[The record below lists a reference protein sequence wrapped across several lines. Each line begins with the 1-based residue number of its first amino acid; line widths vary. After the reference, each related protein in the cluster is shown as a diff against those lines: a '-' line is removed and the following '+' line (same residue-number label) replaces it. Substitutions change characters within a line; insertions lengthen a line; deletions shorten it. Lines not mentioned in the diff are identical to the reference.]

1 MPADSALS
9 RRTFLR
15 SSSVAVAVAGVVTT
29 LPAVAH
35 AQGSDRG
42 FLHGVASGDPLPDA
56 IILWTRIT
64 PTPDATPGSG
74 VGPQVSVTWR
84 IARNVDMSGVVASGT
99 VSTGPDTD
107 HTVKVDVDGLSAD
120 TTYFYDFRTS
130 DAASAVGTTHT
141 APANDADIDV
151 VRFGVVS
158 CSNWESGYFGAY
170 RHLAARGDL
179 DAIVHLGDYIYE
191 YETGG
196 FPGRDGVVRQHSPT
210 HEIVT
215 LADYRQRHGQYKS
228 DPDLQAAHVD
238 VPWICTWDD
247 HESANDAYDGGAEN
261 HTPATEGDWYTRKA
275 NSEKAYYE
283 WMPVRAA
290 GTATNRHLYR
300 RLRFGNLLE
309 LSMLDLRT
317 YRSQQVLPFNGPE
330 VDSPNRTI
338 TGAEQM
344 QWLTDGIV
352 SSPTQWKIV
361 GNPVMITPTLIPPL
375 DRDAAR
381 AVTSLLGIPEGGLPY
396 NADPWDGYTADRRK
410 LLGAIVDAGVDN
422 TVFITGDIHSAW
434 ACEVPLDAAHYAT
447 TEPAA
452 TELVVTSVS
461 SANIDDLTH
470 TPPHTLGRVAEE
482 AFKALNQ
489 HVKFVDLDSH
499 GFGVF
504 DVTKT
509 AARMDHW
516 FLTAKEDPRT
526 GVYWGAGFTV
536 DSGTQR
542 LRAAAPPLG

>member
-1 MPADSALS
+1 M
-9 RRTFLR
+9 
-15 SSSVAVAVAGVVTT
+15 AVAVVGVATT
-29 LPAVAH
+29 LPATAF

-56 IILWTRIT
+56 IVLWTRLT
-64 PTPDATPGSG
+64 PTPDATPGSS

-84 IARNVDMSGVVASGT
+84 ISRSADMGDVVSSGT
-99 VSTGPDTD
+99 VATGPDTD

-130 DAASAVGTTHT
+130 DAASAVGTTRT
-141 APANDADIDV
+141 APANNADIDAM
-151 VRFGVVS
+151 RFGVVS

-196 FPGRDGVVRQHSPT
+196 FPGRDGVIRQHSPT

-228 DPDLQAAHVD
+228 DPDLQAAHVG

-247 HESANDAYDGGAEN
+247 HESANDAYDTGAQN
-261 HTPATEGDWYTRKA
+261 HTPGTEGDWSTRKA
-275 NSEKAYYE
+275 NSEQAYYE

-434 ACEVPLDAAHYAT
+434 ACEVPVDAAQYAT

-461 SANIDDLTH
+461 SANIDDLTR

-504 DVTKT
+504 EVTRT

-516 FLTAKEDPRT
+516 FLTAKEDPQT

-542 LRAAAPPLG
+542 VRAAAPPA

>member
-1 MPADSALS
+1 M
-9 RRTFLR
+9 
-15 SSSVAVAVAGVVTT
+15 AVAVAGVATT
-29 LPAVAH
+29 LPATAH

-56 IILWTRIT
+56 IVLWTRIT

-84 IARNVDMSGVVASGT
+84 VARSSDMGDIVATGT
-99 VSTGPDTD
+99 LSTGPDSD

-141 APANDADIDV
+141 APANDADIDAM
-151 VRFGVVS
+151 RFGVVS

-196 FPGRDGVVRQHSPT
+196 FPGRDGVIRQHSPT

-228 DPDLQAAHVD
+228 DPDLQAAHIG

-247 HESANDAYDGGAEN
+247 HESANDAYDTGAQN
-261 HTPATEGDWYTRKA
+261 HTPGTEGDWSTRKA
-275 NSEKAYYE
+275 NSEQAYYE

-396 NADPWDGYTADRRK
+396 NADPWDGYTSDRRK

-434 ACEVPLDAAHYAT
+434 ACEVPLDAAQYAT

-461 SANIDDLTH
+461 SANIDDLTR

-504 DVTKT
+504 EVTRT

-516 FLTAKEDPRT
+516 FLTAKEDPQT

-542 LRAAAPPLG
+542 VRAAAPPAG

>member
-1 MPADSALS
+1 M
-9 RRTFLR
+9 
-15 SSSVAVAVAGVVTT
+15 
-29 LPAVAH
+29 
-35 AQGSDRG
+35 
-42 FLHGVASGDPLPDA
+42 
-56 IILWTRIT
+56 
-64 PTPDATPGSG
+64 
-74 VGPQVSVTWR
+74 TWR

-120 TTYFYDFRTS
+120 TTYFYDFRTN

-141 APANDADIDV
+141 APANDADIDAM
-151 VRFGVVS
+151 RFGVVS

-375 DRDAAR
+375 DRDAAK

-410 LLGAIVDAGVDN
+410 LLGAIVDCRRGQHGLHHRRHPLRLGLRGTPRRSALRNDG
-422 TVFITGDIHSAW
+422 TGCHRARRHLGELGQHRRSDAHSA
-434 ACEVPLDAAHYAT
+434 AHAGPGRRGSVQGAQPAREVRRPRQSRFRRLRGHQDGGSDGPLVPHRQGG
-447 TEPAA
+447 
-452 TELVVTSVS
+452 
-461 SANIDDLTH
+461 SADRRV
-470 TPPHTLGRVAEE
+470 LGSGLHRR
-482 AFKALNQ
+482 LR
-489 HVKFVDLDSH
+489 HRS
-499 GFGVF
+499 GFGRRHRHWA
-504 DVTKT
+504 DPPYWT
-509 AARMDHW
+509 AWLYRKSSCSTCS
-516 FLTAKEDPRT
+516 LRCQIPRR
-526 GVYWGAGFTV
+526 
-536 DSGTQR
+536 SGCGSRRWPRPTT
-542 LRAAAPPLG
+542 